1 MRDGKQNK
9 TRSYLKIH
17 GFDNECR
24 SYDIQE
30 IHSRTSKA
38 GQQIRIVKL
47 SNNVGKCL
55 ELNDDL
61 MALQC
66 NADFLHDQ
74 MVHLATSNL
83 NTKRPNIAILGG
95 GDGGLLKSCLKINPR
110 SIKLLELDQEVITV
124 SKKYL
129 SHLSKGSFKD
139 ERVKIIIGD
148 AFENIKKL
156 RKNSQHIIFIDLVDS
171 AVEEESQV
179 FGSRSKQ
186 LFNQI
191 NRCLK
196 DDGVIVCQAS
206 PYQKEVLNTFKKY
219 FKKSYGWTDNFD
231 LDSANSFVYA
241 IK

>member
-1 MRDGKQNK
+1 
-9 TRSYLKIH
+9 
-17 GFDNECR
+17 
-24 SYDIQE
+24 
-30 IHSRTSKA
+30 
-38 GQQIRIVKL
+38 
-47 SNNVGKCL
+47 
-55 ELNDDL
+55 

-66 NADFLHDQ
+66 NADFLHNQ

-83 NTKRPNIAILGG
+83 NVKRPNIAILGG
-95 GDGGLLKSCLKINPR
+95 GDGGLLKFCLKINPR
-110 SIKLLELDQEVITV
+110 SVKLLELDQEVITV
-124 SKKYL
+124 CKKYL

-186 LFNQI
+186 LFNQV

-206 PYQKEVLNTFKKY
+206 PYQKEVLNSFKKY